1 MQATQTISEGL
12 KREFK
17 VVVPAA
23 ELEDKLSSQLSG
35 LKDKVRINGF
45 RPGKVPLSHL
55 RRLYGRSVMV
65 DVVQNTVN
73 EANQQ
78 IVSDNQFRLAMEPKV
93 SLPEAREDI
102 EAVMEAKAD
111 LAYTVALEVLPS
123 FELADLSS
131 VEVTREVAEVS
142 DAELDEALTR
152 MAKQNRSFTARDEGA
167 AAEAGDRV
175 TIDFVGKIDGEPFEG
190 GTGQDIPVEIGSGS
204 FIPGFEE
211 QLIGAKAGDERVV
224 KATFPDDY
232 NAAQL
237 AGKAAEFDVTVKA
250 IEVPGELKIDD
261 DLGKAFGMENLE
273 ALRNAV
279 RDRVGVDFTAQSR
292 RKLKRQLLDQLDK
305 LYTFDLPP
313 TLVQQEFDGVWQ
325 GVVGEMTRAKRSF
338 ADEGT
343 TEEEATAEYR
353 RISERRVRLGLVL
366 AEIGDKADIKVNDD
380 EITRALVERAR
391 QFPGQEK
398 MVWEFYQK
406 NPEALAEVRA
416 PIFEEKVVD
425 HLLTQAKV
433 TDKPVSKEE
442 LFTDEEEKEGAKA

>member
-1 MQATQTISEGL
+1 
-12 KREFK
+12 
-17 VVVPAA
+17 
-23 ELEDKLSSQLSG
+23 
-35 LKDKVRINGF
+35 
-45 RPGKVPLSHL
+45 
-55 RRLYGRSVMV
+55 
-65 DVVQNTVN
+65 
-73 EANQQ
+73 
-78 IVSDNQFRLAMEPKV
+78 MEPKV

-152 MAKQNRSFTARDEGA
+152 MAKQNRSFTARGEGEGA
-167 AAEAGDRV
+167 AAGDRV

-204 FIPGFEE
+204 FIPGFED

-237 AGKAAEFDVTVKA
+237 AGKAAEFDVTVKT

-338 ADEGT
+338 AEEGT

-433 TDKPVSKEE
+433 VDKPVSKEE
-442 LFTDEEEKEGAKA
+442 LFTDEEEKEEAKA